1 MVLFKRNKIAINN
14 VLIALI
20 LGSKIISDTVGFST
34 IILLV
39 SIIVLIINNFDK
51 KIKIQYVVADL
62 FMFFILAYFFIDTA
76 IYGGNTYKSNYLI
89 TLILYIAI
97 AVIYVRTEIQPD
109 KVVNILILI
118 YILCSPIFLTMNF
131 DSYDS
136 GTLMSYSY
144 VVLPLIIAII
154 IKITLLGVKKKK
166 EWILI
171 LLALPYLY
179 FIFTYSSR
187 NIYLAS
193 LFCLIVCL
201 VMKKKVYVK
210 VIILAIMMILM
221 FVVFQNALNILYSI
235 QTELSK
241 FDLSFKIIDKNI
253 ELIEREDISNGRDV
267 IYKKAL
273 QGIKEVPILGR
284 GIASFN
290 ETYGTYPHNFILQ
303 MLYEG
308 GIVLLLIFS
317 VPILY
322 AGYVMIFGKNIS
334 RQNEFLLVFLFCNAI
349 IRLLISFEYWR
360 ELYFWMLITLSLT
373 MLASSKKIKKEKEEE

>member
-201 VMKKKVYVK
+201 VMKKKVYLK

-253 ELIEREDISNGRDV
+253 ELIEREDITNGRDV

-273 QGIKEVPILGR
+273 QGIKEAPILGR

-373 MLASSKKIKKEKEEE
+373 MLASLKKIKKEKEEE

>member
-253 ELIEREDISNGRDV
+253 ELIEREDITNGRDV

-273 QGIKEVPILGR
+273 QGIKEAPILGR

>member
-201 VMKKKVYVK
+201 VMKKKVYLK

-253 ELIEREDISNGRDV
+253 ELIEREDITNGRDV

-273 QGIKEVPILGR
+273 QGIKEAPILGR

>member
-253 ELIEREDISNGRDV
+253 ELIEREDITNGRDV

-273 QGIKEVPILGR
+273 QGIKEAPILGR

-373 MLASSKKIKKEKEEE
+373 MLAS

>member
-51 KIKIQYVVADL
+51 KTKIQYVVADL

-253 ELIEREDISNGRDV
+253 ELIEREDITNGRDV

-273 QGIKEVPILGR
+273 QGIKEAPILGR